1 MVGDIKQ
8 SIYGFRSARPEIFAG
23 MKKAFP
29 GIDEAKGD
37 EASIFMSL
45 NFRCDRGVVDFVNDI
60 FDKAFGFVAESIGY
74 AEGDRLGYAKK
85 QPYGEPEYRYPTLC
99 MVDKVSSDED
109 KREPI
114 VVAAKI
120 AELLESGTLNDGS
133 PIRPSDIAIILR
145 NAKDKD
151 VKYASALADIGIPC
165 AISGAKDFFLSP
177 EVLLALCLLNSLDNP
192 RRDIYLGGLMCSP
205 LFNFTADELYL
216 IRSTNGETLYES
228 LVNYVKCNEWFTK
241 GADFLKKLAFYREIS
256 EGVGVDLLIH
266 KLYRETGLMALAS
279 RTGGRDNLTLLYD
292 YARSYEAGSF
302 KGLYNF
308 ISFINEIIDGGKTFF
323 DESRAETGVDAVKI
337 VTSHGSKGLEY
348 PVVFLVGSGSRI
360 SNKEARNR
368 MAFNE
373 DFGIAFRLRTPSGL
387 ALAQNPVRDII
398 NLYIEK
404 KLYEEELRVLY
415 VALTRARE
423 RLFMTGTCSTV
434 KRDEY
439 ESRLDSI
446 RDNLSEYSFR
456 ELGSYMEIAS
466 VCLGKNPVSED
477 EFVRNLPD
485 MAEDVIEHEE
495 AQNVCEADE
504 GLRDE
509 LAARFSF
516 EYSRKHMTTLPEKMS
531 VSLMSPTILDGTD
544 GESVFIGSVD
554 YEPEILPAF
563 ASGGGAEESAKR
575 GIATHLFMQFMSLEN
590 LKKEGASAELDR
602 LHLAGF
608 ISAEDKERVRLPEI
622 EMFRKS
628 ELFSRMLDA
637 KKIYRELRFNVL
649 LPATEFTE
657 DEEKISAYR
666 DKEILVQGV
675 IDCIIEG
682 QDGSLTLCDYKTDR
696 LTREELSDRPLA
708 EERLKNKHSMQLGL
722 YSMAIE
728 KIFGKKPSVV
738 EIYSLALGDTV
749 RII

>member
-1 MVGDIKQ
+1 
-8 SIYGFRSARPEIFAG
+8 
-23 MKKAFP
+23 
-29 GIDEAKGD
+29 
-37 EASIFMSL
+37 
-45 NFRCDRGVVDFVNDI
+45 
-60 FDKAFGFVAESIGY
+60 
-74 AEGDRLGYAKK
+74 
-85 QPYGEPEYRYPTLC
+85 
-99 MVDKVSSDED
+99 
-109 KREPI
+109 
-114 VVAAKI
+114 
-120 AELLESGTLNDGS
+120 
-133 PIRPSDIAIILR
+133 
-145 NAKDKD
+145 
-151 VKYASALADIGIPC
+151 
-165 AISGAKDFFLSP
+165 
-177 EVLLALCLLNSLDNP
+177 
-192 RRDIYLGGLMCSP
+192 
-205 LFNFTADELYL
+205 
-216 IRSTNGETLYES
+216 
-228 LVNYVKCNEWFTK
+228 
-241 GADFLKKLAFYREIS
+241 
-256 EGVGVDLLIH
+256 
-266 KLYRETGLMALAS
+266 
-279 RTGGRDNLTLLYD
+279 
-292 YARSYEAGSF
+292 
-302 KGLYNF
+302 
-308 ISFINEIIDGGKTFF
+308 
-323 DESRAETGVDAVKI
+323 
-337 VTSHGSKGLEY
+337 
-348 PVVFLVGSGSRI
+348 
-360 SNKEARNR
+360 
-368 MAFNE
+368 
-373 DFGIAFRLRTPSGL
+373 
-387 ALAQNPVRDII
+387 
-398 NLYIEK
+398 
-404 KLYEEELRVLY
+404 
-415 VALTRARE
+415 
-423 RLFMTGTCSTV
+423 V

-590 LKKEGASAELDR
+590 LKEEGASAELDR